1 MGTLFIEMTEEQPSK
16 FGKFSRRGMLRGDW
30 FKVIRDRG
38 ARQTLDQQKVE
49 DVDFRIKKPDGNVPR
64 DARDPDDPPTN

>member
-1 MGTLFIEMTEEQPSK
+1 MSKEEPSK

-38 ARQTLDQQKVE
+38 AQLSKDHQKVE
-49 DVDFRIKKPDGNVPR
+49 EVDFRIKKPDGNISR
-64 DARDPDDPPTN
+64 GTADPDEAE